1 MRRRN
6 HYGYGAY
13 RGRSKFRTF
22 LKFVIAVLAVVL
34 ALLVGAF
41 FFLQR
46 YMVVSSTGGIY
57 FDLPFLDREVEPA
70 PSGGGARGGFLS
82 VWALLQGQGAD
93 RLADAQAHDVTGI
106 QGLLV
111 SALVAVLPEA
121 PVT

>member
-57 FDLPFLDREVEPA
+57 FDLPFLDREEEPA
-70 PSGGGARGGFLS
+70 PSGGGAEETPPL
-82 VWALLQGQGAD
+82 VV
-93 RLADAQAHDVTGI
+93 VTPRRSPHPSPRRSLTRYTPGRYPCPT
-106 QGLLV
+106 
-111 SALVAVLPEA
+111 A
-121 PVT
+121 

>member
-57 FDLPFLDREVEPA
+57 FDLPFLDREVFA
-70 PSGGGARGGFLS
+70 LAR
-82 VWALLQGQGAD
+82 
-93 RLADAQAHDVTGI
+93 RLPPDAKADARQTKK
-106 QGLLV
+106 
-111 SALVAVLPEA
+111 ALRAGDKIIISSGELYDGKYIG
-121 PVT
+121 

>member
-57 FDLPFLDREVEPA
+57 FDLPFLDREKTERFLTSPADYGRPWYGQLMAAPQMMAYVLQLNDWLRKYSVEI
-70 PSGGGARGGFLS
+70 L
-82 VWALLQGQGAD
+82 
-93 RLADAQAHDVTGI
+93 
-106 QGLLV
+106 
-111 SALVAVLPEA
+111 
-121 PVT
+121 

>member
-13 RGRSKFRTF
+13 RGKSKLRTF

-34 ALLVGAF
+34 VLLVGAF

-57 FDLPFLDREVEPA
+57 LTC
-70 PSGGGARGGFLS
+70 PS
-82 VWALLQGQGAD
+82 
-93 RLADAQAHDVTGI
+93 
-106 QGLLV
+106 
-111 SALVAVLPEA
+111 
-121 PVT
+121 

>member
-1 MRRRN
+1 MKRRN

-57 FDLPFLDREVEPA
+57 FDLPFLDREEESAPPDDTEETPPLVVVTPTPEP
-70 PSGGGARGGFLS
+70 
-82 VWALLQGQGAD
+82 
-93 RLADAQAHDVTGI
+93 T
-106 QGLLV
+106 
-111 SALVAVLPEA
+111 PE
-121 PVT
+121 